1 MHQFFDM
8 GKAFFAIRIIYI
20 VKLDGLLHKIYALSR
35 VTIPPIF
42 RRAIKVGP
50 NFGIDRQIRHRN
62 MLNTAV
68 KSAVLTPVPL
78 QAAGGLDCPR
88 IM

>member
-35 VTIPPIF
+35 ETIPPIF
-42 RRAIKVGP
+42 RRAVKVGP
-50 NFGIDRQIRHRN
+50 IFGIDRQIRHRN
-62 MLNTAV
+62 MCE
-68 KSAVLTPVPL
+68 KCSPVPL
-78 QAAGGLDCPR
+78 LAAGGLDCPR